1 MKTLMILGSSVGF
14 LADTDSGVVGNR
26 PWSATLW
33 RACAAAL
40 VAAVLARWWSRVWLN
55 RFRASLEYDAHTR
68 SAPLSKLKSAA
79 RL

>member
-14 LADTDSGVVGNR
+14 LADTDGGVVGNR

-40 VAAVLARWWSRVWLN
+40 VAAVLARWWSRIWLN
-55 RFRASLEYDAHTR
+55 RLRTGLTYDPHTR
-68 SAPLSKLKSAA
+68 SAPRSELKSAA